1 MQALQVKVVMATVGM
16 LLLSTIPIILTYLY
30 FPWPNSWAIFTYAIG
45 AFAVLVIYGLIIR
58 EFVLDFAEDIAGG
71 PQGRKLAN
79 QTINIVTNTIFGL
92 VLFHHYVLR
101 A

>member
-1 MQALQVKVVMATVGM
+1 MQPVQVKVVAATLGM

-30 FPWPNSWAIFTYAIG
+30 FPWPNSWGIFAYALA
-45 AFAVLVIYGLIIR
+45 AFGVLIIYGLIVR
-58 EFVLDFAEDIAGG
+58 EFILDIADDMAGG
-71 PQGRKLAN
+71 PQGRRIAK
-79 QTINIVTNTIFGL
+79 QTLNVVTNTIFGL